1 MTNGTKSMTL
11 RLAAAQAMELETLAR
26 IDDIPVTE
34 AVRQAIDEH
43 IERRRRDED
52 FKRRLDA
59 FMESEREIL
68 ERLAR

>member
-1 MTNGTKSMTL
+1 MATATKSMTL

-43 IERRRRDED
+43 IERRRRDDD
-52 FKRRLDA
+52 FRKRLDA